1 MEINPMIRETLR
13 SFSITEED
21 GIAYLLSIYFDCRP
35 SYVPTIL
42 VQKMNVT
49 NILGL
54 DDDRLLKWNIPLFD
68 TTVEGIGK
76 WDWVHLWMEGFARIN
91 KSRKGTK
98 STCVSRMKIFFSQ
111 NPDVRKEE
119 VLGATELYFR
129 SVSDPE
135 YIFTSHYFIFK
146 DKGANRTSAL
156 EQWIETYRE
165 SVQETPTSNRVH
177 ISNQMQ

>member
-54 DDDRLLKWNIPLFD
+54 DDDRL
-68 TTVEGIGK
+68 
-76 WDWVHLWMEGFARIN
+76 
-91 KSRKGTK
+91 
-98 STCVSRMKIFFSQ
+98 
-111 NPDVRKEE
+111 
-119 VLGATELYFR
+119 
-129 SVSDPE
+129 
-135 YIFTSHYFIFK
+135 
-146 DKGANRTSAL
+146 
-156 EQWIETYRE
+156 
-165 SVQETPTSNRVH
+165 
-177 ISNQMQ
+177 